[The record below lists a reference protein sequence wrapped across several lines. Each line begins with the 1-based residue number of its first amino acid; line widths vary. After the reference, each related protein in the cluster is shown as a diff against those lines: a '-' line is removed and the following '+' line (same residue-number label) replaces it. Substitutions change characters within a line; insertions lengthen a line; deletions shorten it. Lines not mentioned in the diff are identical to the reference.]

1 MKENVLRGILVGF
14 LAAVLAYFHSLVVP
28 LIVLGVVMVID
39 YITGMTE
46 AWSSGT
52 LSSRVGIMGIIK
64 KCGYLVAVIVA
75 GVVDYIIQT
84 TAAGAGMNLQ
94 GVCFF
99 GLLVTVWLI
108 LNECISILE
117 NLSEI
122 GVPLPKF
129 LVAVVKRL
137 KNSTEQKGNSE
148 AAAPEPQPEYEHQP
162 LPEKEEAWLNSVLD
176 PEIDKRSV
184 SDSASLHPPDKPK

>member
-122 GVPLPKF
+122 GVPLPAF
-129 LVAVVKRL
+129 LVAIVKKL
-137 KNSTEQKGNSE
+137 KKATEKQGDE
-148 AAAPEPQPEYEHQP
+148 AARPDPAPEYEHQP
-162 LPEKEEAWLNSVLD
+162 LPEKEETWLNSVLD
-176 PEIDKRSV
+176 PEIDKRSD
-184 SDSASLHPPDKPK
+184 SDSASLHPPDEPK